1 MDRNPDDKIESMRA
15 EVTTITRHP
24 DDKILSVREVC
35 ALLGMGRATFNRLRD
50 RGEFIPP
57 IQLSPGRVGWWR
69 SDVLRWL
76 DNRPRGPK

>member
-1 MDRNPDDKIESMRA
+1 MAQERKDQIVSVRAMD
-15 EVTTITRHP
+15 TTMARHP

-57 IQLSPGRVGWWR
+57 IQLSPGRVGWWK